1 LLALRLKLQGR
12 PAWVIVNALPAMR
25 TLAERAVVAELGWT
39 VRLAVLEPVPEEG
52 EVRVIQLGPGS
63 TDQEQADADAFQET
77 EEGPPLAERESL
89 TLLRLMEQPWPA

>member
-25 TLAERAVVAELGWT
+25 TLELGWT